1 MLGRVGITRC
11 PKPVG
16 NHVEDA
22 HLVGKLLH
30 ALELCHRRTQRPDL
44 EPLVGDEGKQY
55 LASVEADRDRTAAE
69 ASRDVEQCLARTGIE
84 PNQSRGTSG
93 PSACNSNLASNAV
106 SPVNVTGAASG
117 SVTCMAGRPAVG
129 GIERLVE
136 WVCVTMVTSR
146 SMFLAAA

>member
-22 HLVGKLLH
+22 HLVGKMLH

-69 ASRDVEQCLARTGIE
+69 ASRDVEQCLARSGIE
-84 PNQSRGTSG
+84 PNQGRGNIRTQRMQFE
-93 PSACNSNLASNAV
+93 LASNTV

-117 SVTCMAGRPAVG
+117 SVTGMAGRPAVG
-129 GIERLVE
+129 GIDD
-136 WVCVTMVTSR
+136 WWNGCASR
-146 SMFLAAA
+146 W